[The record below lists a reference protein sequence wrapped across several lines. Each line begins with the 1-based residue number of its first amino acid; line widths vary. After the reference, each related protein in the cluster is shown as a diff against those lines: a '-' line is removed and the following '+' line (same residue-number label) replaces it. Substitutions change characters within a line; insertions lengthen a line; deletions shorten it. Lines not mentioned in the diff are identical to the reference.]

1 MPSTPGHPCGR
12 NFFQLIP
19 DLRASASLGPCNLR
33 NSLESSVPGYPGRGP
48 SGSDPGQASDLAL
61 APVPPQASAP
71 VLGRHAAGVPGAA
84 PAQGLASALAP
95 KDASPV
101 ASEVG
106 GPLGRPSSDHGSPAC
121 STGPRARNGPG
132 CRHSRSSARKA
143 SSPSRSCCQSH
154 RNVGNWTSRRS
165 PEELEAGGFDSRLKT
180 RLLPWHRRRSYEPD
194 APARGVPQ
202 RPRWRVGLVCARM
215 RNFLAGVITPAVRV
229 KENRTALGTRIGSTP
244 NASQNSRC
252 IVRTLPKFIS
262 INSLKSRRTKSTNA
276 FIGRWFSVNVCN
288 EQAGR
293 VSCKTACNVGW

>member
-95 KDASPV
+95 KDASPI

-132 CRHSRSSARKA
+132 CRHSHSHSSARKA

-180 RLLPWHRRRSYEPD
+180 RLLPWLRRRSYEPD

-215 RNFLAGVITPAVRV
+215 RNFLAGVIT
-229 KENRTALGTRIGSTP
+229 
-244 NASQNSRC
+244 
-252 IVRTLPKFIS
+252 
-262 INSLKSRRTKSTNA
+262 
-276 FIGRWFSVNVCN
+276 
-288 EQAGR
+288 
-293 VSCKTACNVGW
+293 